1 MPQTTYITTLTI
13 GKIGT
18 RADGSHHEPLAKLYE
33 ERHQTDTLT
42 VASEEDGVFSVDIE
56 GETVSYTNSSD
67 ATDTVT
73 ATGIAAAINAAADV
87 AASPLNNVVAASS
100 AAAVVTVTTLRK
112 GESYT
117 IANPVA
123 PGSATLTLASLQ
135 SSTQTAL
142 ALAIAVQSSG
152 DDGIARPTSTSTD
165 DTTAG
170 LVEAG
175 SNEDT
180 AANDGTSGGYS
191 AGKAVP
197 VLEKGALY
205 ASPEDAVTMD
215 QAVYVRRIATGTEVL
230 GALRGAGDGT
240 ARVETVTPTAVND
253 QQYALRIDVD
263 ADGNGDFKSYTI
275 AALGDGTATATELC
289 DDYRTQLAAISALTG
304 VVTGSG
310 TATLI
315 LTGAAG
321 VEFASVDLGPGVS
334 AVVETTAGT
343 FDTYKLRRAK
353 WRKVAAAAGVSI
365 VKVNRP

>member
-1 MPQTTYITTLTI
+1 MPQTTYIDTLTI

-18 RADGSHHEPLAKLYE
+18 RADSSHHEPLAKLYE

-42 VASEEDGVFSVDIE
+42 VGSEEDGVFSIDIE
-56 GETVSYTNSSD
+56 GETVSYTNASD
-67 ATDTVT
+67 ASDTVT

-87 AASPLNNVVAASS
+87 AASPLNNVVSASS

-117 IANPVA
+117 IADPVA
-123 PGSATLTLASLQ
+123 PGSATLVLASTQ
-135 SSTQTAL
+135 SSTQVAL
-142 ALAIAVQSSG
+142 PLATAVQSSG
-152 DDGIARPTSTSTD
+152 DDGLARPSATSTD
-165 DTTAG
+165 DDFAG
-170 LVEAG
+170 LVESG
-175 SNEDT
+175 DNEDT

-197 VLEKGALY
+197 VMEKGALY
-205 ASPEDAVTMD
+205 ASPEDAVVMD

-230 GALRGAGDGT
+230 GALRGSGDGT

-263 ADGNGDFKSYTI
+263 ADGNGDFESYTI
-275 AALGDGTATATELC
+275 AALGDASATATEIC
-289 DDYRTQLAAISALTG
+289 DAYRTQLAAITALSG
-304 VVTGSG
+304 VVTGTG

-321 VEFASVDLGPGVS
+321 VEFASADLGPGVS
-334 AVVETTAGT
+334 AVAETTAGT
-343 FDTYKLRRAK
+343 FDTYKARRAK
-353 WRKVAAAAGVSI
+353 WRKAASAAGVSI